1 MVSAKETSARAE
13 KTGAS
18 SAAASSDSS
27 VGLLASCSFDALQD
41 EQPLDTVV
49 DRVYFL
55 SQLYQR
61 SFRRTSMVS
70 WARPLCDPATT
81 DAWRNVDHL
90 GSKIGSGQVSNTDAH
105 DRIMVAFRGFMQTPE
120 LKLFIEKKVS
130 WIFSFSSLK

>member
-1 MVSAKETSARAE
+1 MPFKRNRRWTRLWPGCTSCRSYSNVFSADLD
-13 KTGAS
+13 GV
-18 SAAASSDSS
+18 
-27 VGLLASCSFDALQD
+27 VG
-41 EQPLDTVV
+41 EGG
-49 DRVYFL
+49 
-55 SQLYQR
+55 
-61 SFRRTSMVS
+61 
-70 WARPLCDPATT
+70 RPLCDPATT